1 MGIKNKLHQ
10 LCSEYVE
17 DRINIVK
24 KAMEEAQNS
33 ANEETKSSAG
43 DKHET
48 GRAMAQLETE
58 KLSKQLTE
66 ILKLKQALN
75 QINPNKESAK
85 VMLGSIVITSNGN
98 FYMSISAG
106 KLIIDQT
113 EYYAISPVSPIGS
126 QLLNLT
132 VGDEFSFNGKRFVI
146 KNVV

>member
-1 MGIKNKLHQ
+1 MGVKTKLHQ
-10 LCSEYVE
+10 LCNEYVE
-17 DRINIVK
+17 NRIGIVK
-24 KAMEEAQNS
+24 KAMAEAQNA

-58 KLSKQLTE
+58 KLSKQLSE
-66 ILKLKQALN
+66 ALKLKQALN
-75 QINPNKESAK
+75 QINPDNDSTKT
-85 VMLGSIVITSNGN
+85 MLGSLVITSNGN

-113 EYYAISPVSPIGS
+113 EYYAISPVSPIGK
-126 QLLNLT
+126 QLLNLK